1 MNTSSPK
8 RERERDENFC
18 IWPTILKSD
27 KEVSFVK
34 VDLCFQ
40 GIDTFGKNRQA
51 ARLRKI
57 KTLTQCSVK
66 VKMTK
71 PSKAKYLEKTSSSM
85 VERLTVEN
93 LVINYNSSAFG
104 KLSRWEFVVRGK

>member
-1 MNTSSPK
+1 M
-8 RERERDENFC
+8 RERDEIFC

-27 KEVSFVK
+27 QEVSFVK

-40 GIDTFGKNRQA
+40 RRDTFGKNRQV

-57 KTLTQCSVK
+57 KTLTHCSVK

-85 VERLTVEN
+85 VERLTGEI
-93 LVINYNSSAFG
+93 LVINYNSSVSVSSADWS
-104 KLSRWEFVVRGK
+104 LL

>member
-8 RERERDENFC
+8 RGIERGENFC

-27 KEVSFVK
+27 MEVSFVK

-57 KTLTQCSVK
+57 KTLTHCSVK

-71 PSKAKYLEKTSSSM
+71 PSKAKYLEK
-85 VERLTVEN
+85 N
-93 LVINYNSSAFG
+93 
-104 KLSRWEFVVRGK
+104 VVKI